1 MGGCVVEAMLQIV
14 QIVGAILVLA
24 AFVAAQLRL
33 VHQESLVY
41 LVLNVVG
48 AGILA
53 VLAFQEQQWGF
64 LLLEGVWTLVSLR
77 GVIQW
82 ARRGRRG
89 EAVGP
94 GDRPDAG

>member
-1 MGGCVVEAMLQIV
+1 MELILQIV
-14 QIVGAILVLA
+14 QIVGAILVLT

-41 LVLNVVG
+41 LLLNVVG

-77 GVIQW
+77 GVIKW

-94 GDRPDAG
+94 GDRLDAG

>member
-1 MGGCVVEAMLQIV
+1 MESILQIV
-14 QIVGAILVLA
+14 QIVGALLVLA

-41 LVLNVVG
+41 LLLNVVG

-53 VLAFQEQQWGF
+53 VLAFEERQWGF
-64 LLLEGVWTLVSLR
+64 LLLEGAWTLVSLR

-82 ARRGRRG
+82 ARRGRSG
-89 EAVGP
+89 QDVGS
-94 GDRPDAG
+94 RAGPAAG